1 MTDKKPLLS
10 IKNLSVNY
18 GAIRALKKADLEV
31 HSGEIVAV
39 IGANGA
45 GKSTLMNAI
54 MGDVPR
60 AGGEILLDGAPLPR
74 KSYQV
79 VMAGVSLSP
88 EGRKVFAPLTV
99 YENLQMGAFPIKG
112 HSALEEQMCKVF
124 DRFPGLEERREQLR
138 KLFRRFTGQEGSGER
153 PGALP
158 IKNSCS
164 AEEQMRKVF
173 NLFPRL
179 EERKE
184 QYAGTLSGGEQQ
196 MLAIGRALMAEP
208 RVLLLDEPSLGLA
221 PIIINE
227 IFKELTIVNK
237 QLGMTI
243 LIVEQ
248 NARKAL
254 LLSHRAYVI
263 QTGEIVMEGRSE
275 DLLHN
280 PEIEA
285 AYLGGKK

>member
-1 MTDKKPLLS
+1 MEERNPILS
-10 IKNLSVNY
+10 VRDLVVNY
-18 GAIRALKKADLEV
+18 GAIQALKGASLDV
-31 HSGEIVAV
+31 YAGEIVAV

-45 GKSTLMNAI
+45 GKSTMMNAV
-54 MGDVPR
+54 MGSVPR
-60 AGGEILLDGAPLPR
+60 ASGQILLDGKELPA

-79 VMAGVSLSP
+79 VSAGVSLSP

-99 YENLQMGAFPIKG
+99 LENLDMGAFPLSDRSQIEKQK
-112 HSALEEQMCKVF
+112 EE
-124 DRFPGLEERREQLR
+124 
-138 KLFRRFTGQEGSGER
+138 
-153 PGALP
+153 
-158 IKNSCS
+158 
-164 AEEQMRKVF
+164 VF

-179 EERKE
+179 LERKN

-196 MLAIGRALMAEP
+196 MLAIGRALMAKP

-221 PIIINE
+221 PIIISE
-227 IFKELTIVNK
+227 IFKELTEVNK

-254 LLSHRAYVI
+254 QLSHRAYVI
-263 QTGEIVMEGRSE
+263 QTGKIVMEGKSD

-280 PEIEA
+280 PEIEE
-285 AYLGGKK
+285 AYLGGKKK

>member
-1 MTDKKPLLS
+1 MEERTPILS
-10 IKNLSVNY
+10 VKDLVVNY
-18 GAIRALKKADLEV
+18 GAIQALKGASLDV
-31 HSGEIVAV
+31 YAGEIVAV

-45 GKSTLMNAI
+45 GKSTMMNAI

-60 AGGEILLDGAPLPR
+60 ASGEILLDGKLLPH

-79 VMAGVSLSP
+79 VSAGISLSP

-99 YENLQMGAFPIKG
+99 LENLDMGAFPLSDRSQIEKQK
-112 HSALEEQMCKVF
+112 EEVF
-124 DRFPGLEERREQLR
+124 Q
-138 KLFRRFTGQEGSGER
+138 
-153 PGALP
+153 
-158 IKNSCS
+158 
-164 AEEQMRKVF
+164 
-173 NLFPRL
+173 LFPRL
-179 EERKE
+179 LERKN

-196 MLAIGRALMAEP
+196 MLAIGRALMAKP

-227 IFKELTIVNK
+227 IFKELTEVNR

-254 LLSHRAYVI
+254 QLSHRAYVI
-263 QTGEIVMEGRSE
+263 QTGKIMMEGKSD

-280 PEIEA
+280 PEIEE
-285 AYLGGKK
+285 AYLGGKKK

>member
-1 MTDKKPLLS
+1 MNDRKPLLAV
-10 IKNLSVNY
+10 KNLSVNY
-18 GAIRALKKADLEV
+18 GAIRALKKANLNV
-31 HSGEIVAV
+31 YAGEIVAV

-60 AGGEILLDGAPLPR
+60 AGGQILLDGAPLPA

-79 VMAGVSLSP
+79 VAAGVSLSP
-88 EGRKVFAPLTV
+88 EGRKVFAPLSV
-99 YENLQMGAFPIKG
+99 YENLEIGAFPVKG
-112 HSALEEQMCKVF
+112 REIVAEQMKKVF
-124 DRFPGLEERREQLR
+124 Q
-138 KLFRRFTGQEGSGER
+138 
-153 PGALP
+153 
-158 IKNSCS
+158 
-164 AEEQMRKVF
+164 
-173 NLFPRL
+173 LFPRL
-179 EERKE
+179 EERRS

-196 MLAIGRALMAEP
+196 MLAIGRALMARP

-227 IFKELTIVNK
+227 IFKELAGANK
-237 QLGMTI
+237 RLGTTM

-248 NARKAL
+248 NAKKAL

-263 QTGEIVMEGRSE
+263 QTGEIMMEGDSKE
-275 DLLHN
+275 LLHN

-285 AYLGGKK
+285 AYLGGKR